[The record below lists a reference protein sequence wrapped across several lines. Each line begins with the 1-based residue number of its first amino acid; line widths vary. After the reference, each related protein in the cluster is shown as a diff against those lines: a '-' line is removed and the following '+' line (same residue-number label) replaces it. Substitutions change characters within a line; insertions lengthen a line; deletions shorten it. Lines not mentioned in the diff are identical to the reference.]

1 MKLNTQSK
9 LCRSNILSKILILL
23 LYIYFSSNQEGKYI
37 IYLKTDGIINEM
49 KILNESNFTIYQNSI
64 FESEENNIY
73 KQEINSKYGNKIIIN
88 ISKRE
93 NSSKISVGFLLQIN
107 NEFYDLDNSNLTILF
122 NKELIS
128 DEKTT
133 KYTNE
138 TFQKDIL
145 YCFLYNT
152 NYTDEINYIIISI
165 EIPYN
170 KQYNNTNKKI
180 QCYESC
186 SVCEEEGN
194 ETNHNCIKCNNSK
207 EF

>member
-1 MKLNTQSK
+1 MKFNTQSK
-9 LCRSNILSKILILL
+9 LYLPITFSKILILL
-23 LYIYFSSNQEGKYI
+23 LYISFSFNQEDKYI
-37 IYLKTDGIINEM
+37 IYLKTDAIINDM
-49 KILNESNFTIYQNSI
+49 KILNESNFTIYQNGI
-64 FESEENNIY
+64 LETEENNIF
-73 KQEINSKYGNKIIIN
+73 KHEINSKYGDKIIIN
-88 ISKRE
+88 ISQRE
-93 NSSKISVGFLLQIN
+93 NSSKVSVGVLLQIN
-107 NEFYDLDNSNLTILF
+107 NEFYDLLKNNLTVLYD
-122 NKELIS
+122 KELIC
-128 DEKTT
+128 DEKTII
-133 KYTNE
+133 YINE